1 MPAATAAAAAV
12 GCQVLEQKTIVQ
24 HMRYMQKHSNIDLN
38 LASLRPLLEIVH
50 HVAAILEQFLLT
62 GGDVLMGR
70 AGLVYC

>member
-1 MPAATAAAAAV
+1 
-12 GCQVLEQKTIVQ
+12 
-24 HMRYMQKHSNIDLN
+24 MRYMQKHSNIDLN

-50 HVAAILEQFLLT
+50 HVAAIFEQFLLT